1 MMLSD
6 ILRSCLSKDCIKN
19 QSLVEPF
26 VVSLKQSSIA
36 FTSGP
41 PVDNNTAI
49 LALFVAV
56 LSVSVNDGCW
66 GNGTM
71 LLELHTDFSLLS

>member
-1 MMLSD
+1 MLR
-6 ILRSCLSKDCIKN
+6 LALSKDSIKN
-19 QSLVEPF
+19 QSLVKPF

-56 LSVSVNDGCW
+56 LSVSVNDGW
-66 GNGTM
+66 LGNGTI
-71 LLELHTDFSLLS
+71 LFELHTDFSLLS